1 MSSSD
6 LAISV
11 RGLSKRYTI
20 MHRGA
25 RPSLLAESIMQK
37 LRHPF
42 RRDDRETF
50 WALRDVAFDVHKGD
64 VVGIIGR
71 NGAGKSTLLK
81 ILSQI
86 TEPTAGRI
94 DLYGRVGSLLEVGTG
109 FHPELTGRE
118 NVYLNGAILGM
129 RRKEIQRQ
137 FDAIVAFSGVEKFI
151 DTPAK
156 RYSSGMAIRL
166 AFAVAAHLNPEIL
179 IVDEVLAVGDA
190 EFQKKCLGKM
200 KEVSRGEG
208 RTVLFVS
215 HNMAAVRQLC
225 THAVY
230 LKEGQVVKQGPA
242 EAVLDLYS
250 AARQKAEVVHTANKY
265 GLAFI
270 DLSMIDLETGAA
282 TDRPLFNRDY
292 ALVAHVRAER
302 PLTHAALN
310 LRIFD
315 ESGVK
320 VSSLCSVEEGIAPFT
335 MDGDVRLE
343 FRLPRLGLYGGQ
355 YNITLEVERP
365 NDPVR
370 YLTVE
375 DALAF
380 EVQPAII
387 ADAMWSY
394 DKSHGIVRVTD
405 GARLLPANEAGSEID
420 QELRPSVAAP
430 AAEREP
436 SEDAGP
442 ERCPL
447 CGEFPVEPVFVPPGC
462 AVSFSP
468 ASDIWNDNCSSCTA
482 RSTLCTDTSE
492 GTVTDTGAKFK
503 IPRMPAATRRSATD
517 CAASEGTDMMA
528 RRIFNSAVTAGR
540 SRIGRIV
547 RSPNAWPVLRSSA
560 SKIAAKRKPFRKNPR

>member
-1 MSSSD
+1 MSSKD

-11 RGLSKRYTI
+11 NGLSKRYTI
-20 MHRGA
+20 VHRGS
-25 RPSLLAESIMQK
+25 RPSTLAEKMIQK
-37 LRHPF
+37 VRHPF
-42 RRDDRETF
+42 RQIDSETF
-50 WALRDVAFDVHKGD
+50 WALRDVSFDVHQGD
-64 VVGIIGR
+64 VVGVIGR

-86 TEPTAGRI
+86 TEPTSGKI
-94 DLYGRVGSLLEVGTG
+94 DIYGRVGSLLEVGTG

-129 RRKEIQRQ
+129 RRREIQRQ
-137 FDAIVAFSGVEKFI
+137 FDAIVDFSGIEKFL

-190 EFQKKCLGKM
+190 EFQRKCLGKM

-230 LKEGQVVKQGPA
+230 LKEGQVVKQGAA

-250 AARQKAEVVHTANKY
+250 AARQKAQVVHTANQH
-265 GLAFI
+265 GMAFV
-270 DLSMIDLETGAA
+270 DLSMIDAETGAA
-282 TDRPLFNRDY
+282 TDRPVFNRDY
-292 ALVAHVRAER
+292 TLVAHVRAEKAI
-302 PLTHAALN
+302 THAALN

-320 VSSLCSVEEGIAPFT
+320 VSSLCSVEEGITPFS
-335 MDGDVRLE
+335 MHGEVRVE
-343 FRLPRLGLYGGQ
+343 FRVPRLGLYGGQ

-365 NDPVR
+365 NDPTR

-380 EVQPAII
+380 EVQPAVIN
-387 ADAMWSY
+387 DAMWAY
-394 DKSHGIVRVTD
+394 DKSHGISRLTESARV
-405 GARLLPANEAGSEID
+405 LPAEEPQPQAAADSE
-420 QELRPSVAAP
+420 VAAP
-430 AAEREP
+430 VA
-436 SEDAGP
+436 
-442 ERCPL
+442 
-447 CGEFPVEPVFVPPGC
+447 
-462 AVSFSP
+462 
-468 ASDIWNDNCSSCTA
+468 
-482 RSTLCTDTSE
+482 
-492 GTVTDTGAKFK
+492 
-503 IPRMPAATRRSATD
+503 
-517 CAASEGTDMMA
+517 
-528 RRIFNSAVTAGR
+528 
-540 SRIGRIV
+540 
-547 RSPNAWPVLRSSA
+547 
-560 SKIAAKRKPFRKNPR
+560 

>member
-20 MHRGA
+20 VHRGS
-25 RPSLLAESIMQK
+25 RPSTLAEKLLQK
-37 LRHPF
+37 ARHPF
-42 RRDDRETF
+42 RRIDRETF
-50 WALRDVAFDVHKGD
+50 WALRDVSFDVNKGD
-64 VVGIIGR
+64 VVGVIGR

-86 TEPTAGRI
+86 TEPTEGRI

-118 NVYLNGAILGM
+118 NVYLNGSILGM

-137 FDAIVAFSGVEKFI
+137 FDAIVDFSGVEKFL
-151 DTPAK
+151 DVPAK

-179 IVDEVLAVGDA
+179 IVDEVLSVGDA
-190 EFQKKCLGKM
+190 DFQKKCLGKM

-230 LKEGQVVKQGPA
+230 LKEGRVVKQGLA
-242 EAVLDLYS
+242 ESVLDLYS
-250 AARQKAEVVHTANKY
+250 AARQKAEVSHSFNQH
-265 GLAFI
+265 GLAFV
-270 DLSMIDLETGAA
+270 DLIFVDDETGVQ
-282 TDRPLFNRDY
+282 TDRPVFNHDY
-292 ALVAHVRAER
+292 TLLAHVRAQR
-302 PLTHAALN
+302 PLGQAAVN
-310 LRIFD
+310 LRVFD

-335 MDGDVRLE
+335 MDGDVRVA
-343 FRLPRLGLYGGQ
+343 FRVPRLGLYGGQ

-375 DALAF
+375 DALSF
-380 EVQPAII
+380 EVQPAVIGE
-387 ADAMWSY
+387 AMWAY
-394 DKSHGIVRVTD
+394 DKSHGIARLSD
-405 GARLLPANEAGSEID
+405 GARVLPAR
-420 QELRPSVAAP
+420 QELPELP
-430 AAEREP
+430 AAEET
-436 SEDAGP
+436 EA
-442 ERCPL
+442 L
-447 CGEFPVEPVFVPPGC
+447 
-462 AVSFSP
+462 AVRR
-468 ASDIWNDNCSSCTA
+468 N
-482 RSTLCTDTSE
+482 RL
-492 GTVTDTGAKFK
+492 
-503 IPRMPAATRRSATD
+503 RSA
-517 CAASEGTDMMA
+517 
-528 RRIFNSAVTAGR
+528 
-540 SRIGRIV
+540 
-547 RSPNAWPVLRSSA
+547 W
-560 SKIAAKRKPFRKNPR
+560 

>member
-1 MSSSD
+1 MSSKD

-11 RGLSKRYTI
+11 SGLSKRYTI
-20 MHRGA
+20 VHRGS
-25 RPSLLAESIMQK
+25 RPTTLAEKIITKM
-37 LRHPF
+37 RHPLT
-42 RRDDRETF
+42 RIDSETF
-50 WALRDVAFDVHKGD
+50 WALRDVSFDVQKGD

-86 TEPTAGRI
+86 TEPTSGKI
-94 DLYGRVGSLLEVGTG
+94 DIYGRVGSLLEVGTG

-118 NVYLNGAILGM
+118 NVFLNGAILGM
-129 RRKEIQRQ
+129 RRREIQRQ
-137 FDAIVAFSGVEKFI
+137 FDAIVEFSGIEKFL

-190 EFQKKCLGKM
+190 DFQKKCLGKM

-230 LKEGQVVKQGPA
+230 LKDGQVVKTGAA

-250 AARQKAEVVHTANKY
+250 AARTKAQVVHTANQH

-270 DLSMIDLETGAA
+270 DLSMIDVETGVA
-282 TDRPLFNRDY
+282 TDRPVFGRDY
-292 ALVAHVRAER
+292 TLVAHVRADR
-302 PLTHAALN
+302 AITHAALN

-335 MDGDVRLE
+335 LHGDVRIE
-343 FRLPRLGLYGGQ
+343 YRLPHLGLYGGQ

-365 NDPVR
+365 NDPTR

-380 EVQPAII
+380 EVQPAVIN
-387 ADAMWSY
+387 DAMWAY
-394 DKSHGIVRVTD
+394 DKSHGVSRVTD
-405 GARLLPANEAGSEID
+405 GARLLSADEARDEGNPMPSEI
-420 QELRPSVAAP
+420 AAP
-430 AAEREP
+430 AA
-436 SEDAGP
+436 
-442 ERCPL
+442 
-447 CGEFPVEPVFVPPGC
+447 
-462 AVSFSP
+462 
-468 ASDIWNDNCSSCTA
+468 
-482 RSTLCTDTSE
+482 
-492 GTVTDTGAKFK
+492 
-503 IPRMPAATRRSATD
+503 
-517 CAASEGTDMMA
+517 
-528 RRIFNSAVTAGR
+528 
-540 SRIGRIV
+540 
-547 RSPNAWPVLRSSA
+547 
-560 SKIAAKRKPFRKNPR
+560 